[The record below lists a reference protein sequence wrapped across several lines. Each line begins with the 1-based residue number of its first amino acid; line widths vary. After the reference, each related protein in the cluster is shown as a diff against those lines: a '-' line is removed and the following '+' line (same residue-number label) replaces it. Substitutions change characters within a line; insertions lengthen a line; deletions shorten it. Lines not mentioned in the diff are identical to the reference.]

1 MEIKITK
8 KMRFEELKGI
18 LETMERQ
25 DLVDFVNHEIELIDK
40 KAISRK
46 AGTGK
51 KAKENEA
58 IAEIILEAMEKV
70 GKPTTITDL
79 LKVDILADYVTE
91 DGKPLSNQKVSA
103 ILKPLLRT
111 EENPNG
117 TVVRTMDKKTTLFAI
132 AE

>member
-40 KAISRK
+40 KAINRK

>member
-1 MEIKITK
+1 MENKITK

-40 KAISRK
+40 KAMSRK

-58 IAEIILEAMEKV
+58 IAEMILEAMEKV

-91 DGKPLSNQKVSA
+91 DGKALSNQKVSA

>member
-1 MEIKITK
+1 MENKITK
-8 KMRFEELKGI
+8 RMRFVELKEI
-18 LETMERQ
+18 LVELGKTE
-25 DLVDFVNHEIELIDK
+25 LVDFVNHEIELIDK
-40 KAISRK
+40 KAMNRK
-46 AGTGK
+46 AETSK
-51 KAKENEA
+51 KSVENQ
-58 IAEIILEAMEKV
+58 EISKLIIEAMEKV

-91 DGKPLSNQKVSA
+91 DGKALSNQKVSA

>member
-1 MEIKITK
+1 MENKITK

-18 LETMERQ
+18 LETVERQ

-40 KAISRK
+40 KAMSRK

-58 IAEIILEAMEKV
+58 IAEIILEAMEKI

-91 DGKPLSNQKVSA
+91 DGKSLSNQKVSA

>member
-1 MEIKITK
+1 MENKITK

-40 KAISRK
+40 KAMSRK
-46 AGTGK
+46 AGTSK
-51 KAKENEA
+51 KAKENDA
-58 IAEIILEAMEKV
+58 IAEMILEAMEKV

-79 LKVDILADYVTE
+79 LKVDTLADYVTE
-91 DGKPLSNQKVSA
+91 DGKSLSNQKVSA

>member
-1 MEIKITK
+1 MENKITK

-40 KAISRK
+40 KAMSRK

-51 KAKENEA
+51 KAKENVA

-79 LKVDILADYVTE
+79 LKVDILVDYVTE

>member
-1 MEIKITK
+1 MENKITK

-40 KAISRK
+40 KAMSRK

-51 KAKENEA
+51 KAKENGT
-58 IAEIILEAMEKV
+58 IAEMILEAMEKV

-91 DGKPLSNQKVSA
+91 DGKSLSNQKVSA

>member
-1 MEIKITK
+1 MENKITK

-40 KAISRK
+40 KAMSRK

-58 IAEIILEAMEKV
+58 IAEIILEAMEKI

-91 DGKPLSNQKVSA
+91 DGKSLSNQKVSA